1 MESLDNKIS
10 NSSISIKVQE
20 KRTQFENR
28 KLAIDKLK
36 SNNKVRKATKP
47 SRASQKRG
55 IETKKRRGEIKRARQ
70 TTLEKNI

>member
-1 MESLDNKIS
+1 LESLDNKIS

-36 SNNKVRKATKP
+36 SNNKERKATKH
-47 SRASQKRG
+47 SRAYQKRR